1 MPPDVPLGRGITA
14 PDVVRLPPWADAT
27 VALCAL
33 SSLTVALVTGPRART
48 LLADGALAVPLGA
61 IMVVGTH
68 FAAMNSPGRPPDAL
82 AFALVGLAVAV
93 LPIRRLLP
101 FVALTVA
108 VVVCSTYLAL
118 GYPHGPILLVMPVTQ
133 YTVGVRFPVRRS
145 LPAYAAGALV
155 LGVTELVT
163 DWSLWTA
170 ELAQFGGWLVAGLAP
185 WAMGTAVRLRR
196 ESVHAAQAEQRR
208 DREYQERLRTAQ
220 DVHDI
225 VGHGLAAISMQAGV
239 ALHVLDR
246 SPEQARE
253 MLTSIKTSSQE
264 ALDELRATLA
274 VFRASGDDEA
284 QRAPAPG
291 LDRLDALVQ
300 RTVEAGVPADLVR
313 TGEPGKLPASVEL
326 TAYRIVQESLTN
338 VLRHAGP
345 ATATVRIEHTSDAL
359 IVQVDDTGRGPGGRD
374 GAGQGIT
381 GMHARAGA
389 VGGTVVTGPGP
400 GGGFRVRA
408 RLPVDGR

>member
-1 MPPDVPLGRGITA
+1 M
-14 PDVVRLPPWADAT
+14 
-27 VALCAL
+27 
-33 SSLTVALVTGPRART
+33 ALVTGPLARTPRART

-68 FAAMNSPGRPPDAL
+68 FAALNSPGQPLDAL
-82 AFALVGLAVAV
+82 AYVLVGLTITT

-101 FVALTVA
+101 LTALAVA

-118 GYPHGPILLVMPVTQ
+118 GYPDGPILLAMPVTQ
-133 YTVGVRFPVRRS
+133 YTVGARFPVRRS
-145 LPAYAAGALV
+145 LPAYAAGAVV

-163 DWSLWTA
+163 DWSVWTA
-170 ELAQFGGWLVAGLAP
+170 ELGQFGGWLVAGLAP
-185 WAMGTAVRLRR
+185 WAVGTVVRLRR
-196 ESVHAAQAEQRR
+196 ESVRAAQAEQRR

-246 SPEQARE
+246 SPEQARQ
-253 MLTSIKTSSQE
+253 MLTSIKASSQD

-274 VFRASGDDEA
+274 VFRASGDEEA
-284 QRAPAPG
+284 QRVPAPG

-300 RTVEAGVPADLVR
+300 RTVEAGVPAELIR
-313 TGEPGKLPASVEL
+313 TGERGRLPASVEL

-345 ATATVRIEHTSDAL
+345 ATATVQVEHTPDAL
-359 IVQVDDTGRGPGGRD
+359 IVQVDDTGGGPGAGN
-374 GAGQGIT
+374 GVGQGIT

-389 VGGTVVTGPGP
+389 VGGTVATGPGP
-400 GGGFRVRA
+400 DGGFSVRA
-408 RLPVDGR
+408 RLPVNR

>member
-1 MPPDVPLGRGITA
+1 M
-14 PDVVRLPPWADAT
+14 
-27 VALCAL
+27 
-33 SSLTVALVTGPRART
+33 ALVTGPLARTPRART

-68 FAAMNSPGRPPDAL
+68 FTALNSPGQPLDAL
-82 AFALVGLAVAV
+82 AYVLVGLTITT

-101 FVALTVA
+101 LTALAVA

-118 GYPHGPILLVMPVTQ
+118 GYPDGPILLAMPVTQ
-133 YTVGVRFPVRRS
+133 YTVGARFPVRRS
-145 LPAYAAGALV
+145 LPAYAAGAVV

-163 DWSLWTA
+163 DWSVWTA
-170 ELAQFGGWLVAGLAP
+170 ELGQFGGWLVAGLAP
-185 WAMGTAVRLRR
+185 WAVGTVVRLRR
-196 ESVHAAQAEQRR
+196 ESVRAAQAEQRR

-246 SPEQARE
+246 SPEQARQ
-253 MLTSIKTSSQE
+253 MLTSIKASSQD

-274 VFRASGDDEA
+274 VFRASGDEEA
-284 QRAPAPG
+284 QRVPAPG

-300 RTVEAGVPADLVR
+300 RTVEAGVPAELIR
-313 TGEPGKLPASVEL
+313 TGERGRLPASVEL

-345 ATATVRIEHTSDAL
+345 ATATVQVEHTPDAL
-359 IVQVDDTGRGPGGRD
+359 IVQVDDTGGGPGAGN
-374 GAGQGIT
+374 GVGQGIT

-389 VGGTVVTGPGP
+389 VGGTVATGPGP
-400 GGGFRVRA
+400 DGGFSVRA
-408 RLPVDGR
+408 RLPVNSR

>member
-1 MPPDVPLGRGITA
+1 
-14 PDVVRLPPWADAT
+14 
-27 VALCAL
+27 
-33 SSLTVALVTGPRART
+33 VTGPLARTPRART

-68 FAAMNSPGRPPDAL
+68 FAALNSPGQPLDAL
-82 AFALVGLAVAV
+82 AYVLVGLTITT

-101 FVALTVA
+101 LTALAVA

-118 GYPHGPILLVMPVTQ
+118 GYPDGPILLAMPVTQ
-133 YTVGVRFPVRRS
+133 YTVGARFPVRRS
-145 LPAYAAGALV
+145 LPAYAAGAVV

-163 DWSLWTA
+163 DWSVWTA
-170 ELAQFGGWLVAGLAP
+170 ELGQFGGWLVAGLAP
-185 WAMGTAVRLRR
+185 WAVGTVVRLRR
-196 ESVHAAQAEQRR
+196 ESVRAAQAEQRR

-246 SPEQARE
+246 SPEQARQ
-253 MLTSIKTSSQE
+253 MLTSIKASSQD

-274 VFRASGDDEA
+274 VFRASGDEEA
-284 QRAPAPG
+284 QRVPAPG

-300 RTVEAGVPADLVR
+300 RTVEAGVPAELIR
-313 TGEPGKLPASVEL
+313 TGERGRLPASVEL

-345 ATATVRIEHTSDAL
+345 ATATVQVEHTPDAL
-359 IVQVDDTGRGPGGRD
+359 IVQVDDTGGGPGAGN
-374 GAGQGIT
+374 GVGQGIT

-389 VGGTVVTGPGP
+389 VGGTVATGPGP
-400 GGGFRVRA
+400 DGGFSVRA
-408 RLPVDGR
+408 RLPVNSR

>member
-1 MPPDVPLGRGITA
+1 
-14 PDVVRLPPWADAT
+14 
-27 VALCAL
+27 
-33 SSLTVALVTGPRART
+33 VALVTGPLARTPRART

-68 FAAMNSPGRPPDAL
+68 FAALNSPGQPLDAL
-82 AFALVGLAVAV
+82 AYVLVGLTITT

-101 FVALTVA
+101 LTALAVA

-118 GYPHGPILLVMPVTQ
+118 GYPDGPILLAMPVTQ
-133 YTVGVRFPVRRS
+133 YTVGARFPVRRS
-145 LPAYAAGALV
+145 LPTYAAGAVV

-163 DWSLWTA
+163 DWSVWTA
-170 ELAQFGGWLVAGLAP
+170 ELGQFGGWLVAGLAP
-185 WAMGTAVRLRR
+185 WAVGTVVRLRR
-196 ESVHAAQAEQRR
+196 ESVRAAQAEQRR

-246 SPEQARE
+246 SPEQARQ
-253 MLTSIKTSSQE
+253 MLTSIKASSQD

-274 VFRASGDDEA
+274 VFRASGDEEA
-284 QRAPAPG
+284 QRVPAPG

-300 RTVEAGVPADLVR
+300 RTVEAGVPAELIR
-313 TGEPGKLPASVEL
+313 TGERGRLPASVEL

-345 ATATVRIEHTSDAL
+345 ATATVQVEHTPDAL
-359 IVQVDDTGRGPGGRD
+359 IVQVDDTGGGPGAGN
-374 GAGQGIT
+374 GVGQGIT

-389 VGGTVVTGPGP
+389 VGGTVATGPGP
-400 GGGFRVRA
+400 DGGFSVRA
-408 RLPVDGR
+408 RLPVNSR

>member
-1 MPPDVPLGRGITA
+1 
-14 PDVVRLPPWADAT
+14 
-27 VALCAL
+27 
-33 SSLTVALVTGPRART
+33 VALVTGPLARTPRART

-68 FAAMNSPGRPPDAL
+68 FAALNSPGQPLDAL
-82 AFALVGLAVAV
+82 AYVLVGLTITT

-101 FVALTVA
+101 LTALAVA

-118 GYPHGPILLVMPVTQ
+118 GYPDGPILLAMPVTQ
-133 YTVGVRFPVRRS
+133 YTVGARFPVRRS
-145 LPAYAAGALV
+145 LPAYAAGAVV

-163 DWSLWTA
+163 DWSVWTA
-170 ELAQFGGWLVAGLAP
+170 ELGQFGGWLVAGLAP
-185 WAMGTAVRLRR
+185 WAVGTVVRLRR
-196 ESVHAAQAEQRR
+196 ESVRAAQAEQRR

-246 SPEQARE
+246 SPEQARQ
-253 MLTSIKTSSQE
+253 MLTSIKASSQD

-274 VFRASGDDEA
+274 VFRASGDEEA
-284 QRAPAPG
+284 QRVPAPG

-300 RTVEAGVPADLVR
+300 RTVEAGVPAELIR
-313 TGEPGKLPASVEL
+313 TGERGRLPASVEL

-345 ATATVRIEHTSDAL
+345 ATATVQVEHTPDAL
-359 IVQVDDTGRGPGGRD
+359 IVQVDDTGGGPGAGD
-374 GAGQGIT
+374 GVGQGIT

-389 VGGTVVTGPGP
+389 VGGTVATGPGP
-400 GGGFRVRA
+400 DGGFSVRA
-408 RLPVDGR
+408 RLPVNSR

>member
-1 MPPDVPLGRGITA
+1 
-14 PDVVRLPPWADAT
+14 
-27 VALCAL
+27 
-33 SSLTVALVTGPRART
+33 VALVTGLRART

-61 IMVVGTH
+61 IIVVGTH
-68 FAAMNSPGRPPDAL
+68 FATMNSPGRPPDAL
-82 AFALVGLAVAV
+82 AYTLAGLAITA

-101 FVALTVA
+101 FVALGVA
-108 VVVCSTYLAL
+108 VVVCSTYLTL
-118 GYPHGPILLVMPVTQ
+118 GYPDGPILLVMPVTQ
-133 YTVGVRFPVRRS
+133 YTVGSVYPVRRS

-170 ELAQFGGWLVAGLAP
+170 ELRQFGGWVVTGLAS
-185 WAMGTAVRLRR
+185 WAVGTAVRLRR
-196 ESVHAAQAEQRR
+196 ESVRAAQAEQRR
-208 DREYQERLRTAQ
+208 DRTYQERLRTAQ

-253 MLTSIKTSSQE
+253 MLTTIKASSQD

-274 VFRASGDDEA
+274 VFRGSGDDAA

-300 RTVEAGVPADLVR
+300 RTVEAGVPAELIR
-313 TGEPGKLPASVEL
+313 TGERGQLPASVEL

-345 ATATVRIEHTSDAL
+345 ATATVRVEHTPDAL
-359 IVQVDDTGRGPGGRD
+359 VVQVDDTGRGPGVSD

-389 VGGTVVTGPGP
+389 VGGTVQTGPGP
-400 GGGFRVRA
+400 RGGFRVRA
-408 RLPVDGR
+408 RLPVGSR

>member
-1 MPPDVPLGRGITA
+1 
-14 PDVVRLPPWADAT
+14 
-27 VALCAL
+27 
-33 SSLTVALVTGPRART
+33 VALVTGPRART